1 MEKELLELVE
11 NISGKEL
18 KDLSLDYDLVTNGI
32 IDSLTM
38 MELIDEMEE
47 RYGINIAGEDI
58 IPENFDTITHM
69 INLIKGNKNQS

>member
-69 INLIKGNKNQS
+69 INLIKGKKNQS

>member
-47 RYGINIAGEDI
+47 RYGINIAGEDT